1 MFYFKYIVE
10 NLKDAQE
17 HGFSLLISFPQINA
31 TYEYHWL
38 FALFSTRLPDS
49 SRPEIKKILATYGM
63 TEYGEFELLK
73 RSGEKLPTN
82 NYEFVIQKISYRVV
96 INLKLN
102 ISIYYETI

>member
-1 MFYFKYIVE
+1 
-10 NLKDAQE
+10 
-17 HGFSLLISFPQINA
+17 
-31 TYEYHWL
+31 
-38 FALFSTRLPDS
+38 
-49 SRPEIKKILATYGM
+49 M
-63 TEYGEFELLK
+63 TEYDEFELLK